1 MSLAG
6 LGHVAFI
13 VKGEQGEF
21 PEYDLKL
28 PTFNDR
34 VLLASVKEQLDLHKP
49 PLRLRTVNNMPATAR
64 PGDNTLAITFKDG
77 DRLEL
82 VADIP
87 PADQV

>member
-1 MSLAG
+1 MCLAD
-6 LGHVAFI
+6 LGHVVFV

-28 PTFNDR
+28 PTFDER
-34 VLLASVKEQLDLHKP
+34 VLLASVEEQLDLHRP

-64 PGDNTLAITFKDG
+64 PGDDSLACDFKNG

-82 VADIP
+82 VADIAP
-87 PADQV
+87 GDSI